1 MSLRLV
7 SFGFA
12 AALLLIAGAPAFAD
26 DSAGDSAG
34 ILNNDQGNIIT
45 GDRSIGINRNNQNT
59 STDSPRRGNTGAAM
73 GNRQTNDIQG
83 NDNYGENINN
93 QNQKVR
99 RNRR

>member
-12 AALLLIAGAPAFAD
+12 AALLLNAGAPAFAD
-26 DSAGDSAG
+26 DAG

-45 GDRSIGINRNNQNT
+45 GDRTTGINRNNQTT
-59 STDSPRRGNTGAAM
+59 STDSTRRGNTGAAM

-83 NDNYGENINN
+83 NDSYGENINN